1 MGKQTVQS
9 RAVHFMSTMHLSTIL
24 VPRLRS
30 TEECPSSIY
39 NPSFLSFFI
48 SFSGNLSLSLARARC
63 LFLWLIERG
72 GTDRRKEKRKEGIV
86 YRDRVSRGRG
96 RKRTKK
102 RRIAYVR
109 QDVGSC
115 LPAGGWYHAVFPY
128 KTSPPQDQPAKGVE
142 VFRYA
147 CFSIWIGT
155 KALGGR
161 NFRSSGIVDRERG
174 SRVCPAI
181 SQDEKGFS

>member
-48 SFSGNLSLSLARARC
+48 PFSGNLSLSLSLSVSLVNRA
-63 LFLWLIERG
+63 G
-72 GTDRRKEKRKEGIV
+72 GTDRRKERRKEGIV

-147 CFSIWIGT
+147 CFPIWIGT
-155 KALGGR
+155 KVLGGR
-161 NFRSSGIVDRERG
+161 NFRSSGIVEWTWIATLSCYFPG
-174 SRVCPAI
+174 
-181 SQDEKGFS
+181 